1 MSSSIV
7 GLVIYTGKETRSQMN
22 ISNDRY
28 KIGSLDYEINTYN
41 KFLMILLL
49 VCCLLLLSLK
59 GFENSIYRNFI
70 VFFRYIILLNTI
82 IPLSLRVNLDLCK
95 VLNTLIINKNKIIP
109 NTYAR
114 NSTITEELGR
124 VEIMFCDK
132 TGTLTKNEMKLKRMI
147 FQGQDYDLDDFE
159 NLKENLFK
167 IYSQNIDNLPYKCK
181 FDEGFK
187 IDKIKETVLGL
198 VICNS
203 VVPYFINENDLSYKS
218 NSQDDIALVK
228 AAQNL
233 NMKLIN
239 RSDEIRFVN
248 CLEKEEK
255 FEILLE
261 FPFKSEEK
269 RMGIIIKDKKD
280 NSIKFFL
287 KGADQVLT
295 NKIIKKEYKSFI
307 EKKTK
312 ELANLGL
319 RTLVLCYKELSINE
333 YDEFSREYEEA
344 NCSLIDSQKLCYELR
359 ESLENDME
367 FLTILGIE
375 GIILI
380 ILDTLQDNVFFTIR
394 SFIEAG
400 IKVCMITG
408 DRVETAV
415 NISISC
421 GLKKNNKND
430 YYITEDYDPIKIEE
444 KLKYLKEIL
453 PDSTTLVVDGE
464 SIEIILTS
472 SRPLFIDAIN
482 SCNSI
487 LFCRCT
493 PKQKSKIVKTFK
505 KYFFKKVL
513 AIGDGGNDVSM
524 LKVADIGIGLEGKEG
539 MQASLASDFSITDF
553 QDLKTLLFWFG
564 RNSYIN
570 TSKISIFT
578 IHRGLLCSGLQVIFI
593 KLRLFSQ

>member
-228 AAQNL
+228 AARNL

-255 FEILLE
+255 FEILIE

-472 SRPLFIDAIN
+472 LRPLFIDAIN

>member
-1 MSSSIV
+1 M
-7 GLVIYTGKETRSQMN
+7 
-22 ISNDRY
+22 
-28 KIGSLDYEINTYN
+28 
-41 KFLMILLL
+41 
-49 VCCLLLLSLK
+49 
-59 GFENSIYRNFI
+59 
-70 VFFRYIILLNTI
+70 
-82 IPLSLRVNLDLCK
+82 
-95 VLNTLIINKNKIIP
+95 
-109 NTYAR
+109 
-114 NSTITEELGR
+114 
-124 VEIMFCDK
+124 
-132 TGTLTKNEMKLKRMI
+132 
-147 FQGQDYDLDDFE
+147 
-159 NLKENLFK
+159 
-167 IYSQNIDNLPYKCK
+167 
-181 FDEGFK
+181 
-187 IDKIKETVLGL
+187 
-198 VICNS
+198 
-203 VVPYFINENDLSYKS
+203 
-218 NSQDDIALVK
+218 
-228 AAQNL
+228 
-233 NMKLIN
+233 
-239 RSDEIRFVN
+239 
-248 CLEKEEK
+248 
-255 FEILLE
+255 
-261 FPFKSEEK
+261 
-269 RMGIIIKDKKD
+269 
-280 NSIKFFL
+280 
-287 KGADQVLT
+287 
-295 NKIIKKEYKSFI
+295 
-307 EKKTK
+307 
-312 ELANLGL
+312 
-319 RTLVLCYKELSINE
+319 VLCYKELSINE

-472 SRPLFIDAIN
+472 LRPLFIDAIN

-539 MQASLASDFSITDF
+539 MQASLASDFSISDF

>member
-167 IYSQNIDNLPYKCK
+167 IYSQNIDNLPNKCK

-472 SRPLFIDAIN
+472 LRPLFIDAIN

>member
-59 GFENSIYRNFI
+59 GFESSIYRNFI

-167 IYSQNIDNLPYKCK
+167 IYSQNIDNLPNKCK

-472 SRPLFIDAIN
+472 LRPLFIDAIN

>member
-228 AAQNL
+228 AARNL

-472 SRPLFIDAIN
+472 LRPLFIDAIN